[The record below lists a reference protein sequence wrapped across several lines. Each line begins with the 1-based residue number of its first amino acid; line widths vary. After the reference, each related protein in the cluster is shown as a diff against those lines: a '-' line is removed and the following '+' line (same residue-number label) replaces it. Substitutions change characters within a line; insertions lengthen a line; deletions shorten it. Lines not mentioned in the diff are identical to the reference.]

1 MTSQSG
7 KQTIVIQVLQNI
19 LRNKDNQAMKFG
31 QLRKYNMKNIFLE
44 KQYTKCGGEIS
55 PRPE

>member
-7 KQTIVIQVLQNI
+7 KQTIVIQVLRNI

-31 QLRKYNMKNIFLE
+31 QLRKYNMKSIFLE
-44 KQYTKCGGEIS
+44 KPYTKCGGEIS